1 MENRTELQNEL
12 IEHIIEGMDISDL
25 CMIVGEYLDRE
36 YDEYTDEQLVETV
49 KEYAPHLLDD
59 GE

>member
-1 MENRTELQNEL
+1 MENRTRLQNEL
-12 IEHIIEGMDISDL
+12 IEHIIDGMDISDL
-25 CMIVGEYLDRE
+25 CVIVGEYLENE